1 MPSINVLI
9 GERDP
14 FMRRALEHILRPH
27 YIPRFVEDG
36 SALLTSVRTAP
47 PALIVTE
54 ALLPMLD
61 GFQVCRQLKTD
72 PQTAHIPILLF
83 TWLLARERAR
93 QAGADAFLLKPL
105 DAPVFLETIQGLLSA
120 ADKEF

>member
-14 FMRRALEHILRPH
+14 FMRRALEHILRPR
-27 YIPRFVEDG
+27 YTPRFVENG
-36 SALLTSVRTAP
+36 SALLTYVRAAP

-61 GFQVCRQLKTD
+61 GFQVCRELKTD
-72 PQTAHIPILLF
+72 PQTAHIPVLLF

-105 DAPVFLETIQGLLSA
+105 DAPVFLETIQSLLSA